1 MNRTSWLGTIAVAS
15 VLLAGC
21 SAPTADTQSTPE
33 VQHTMADGTVMSGA
47 EHGEQSGAEADDDQ
61 KNADAASVA
70 GPSDAA
76 RMVCSGQ
83 VTTNVKGIF
92 GLKTT
97 PEPSSAWTKPE
108 FTCTYDIDGAPL
120 VLTVHDDTDEAEGKK
135 YFDEL
140 EASSSGA
147 ENLKG
152 MFALDMPA
160 FSTGEGEVAFLKDGK
175 TLHVDATK
183 LPGKLGPEGDV
194 TQSDAAYSVA
204 MAVLA
209 CWTDHT

>member
-1 MNRTSWLGTIAVAS
+1 MNRTSWLGNIAVAS

-21 SAPTADTQSTPE
+21 SAPTAETQSTSE
-33 VQHTMADGTVMSGA
+33 AQHTMADGSVMSGA
-47 EHGEQSGAEADDDQ
+47 EHGDHSGVKADDGQQD
-61 KNADAASVA
+61 ADAASVA

-76 RMVCSGQ
+76 RMICSGQ
-83 VTTNVKGIF
+83 VFTNIEGIF
-92 GLKTT
+92 GLEAE
-97 PEPSSAWTKPE
+97 PEPSSSWTKPV
-108 FTCTYDIDGAPL
+108 FTCTYDIEGAPL
-120 VLTVHDDTDEAEGKK
+120 VLTVHDATDEAVGKK
-135 YFDEL
+135 HFDEL
-140 EASSSGA
+140 QASSPGA
-147 ENLKG
+147 ESLKG

-194 TQSDAAYSVA
+194 TQSDTAYSVA

>member
-21 SAPTADTQSTPE
+21 SAPAADTQDTPQP
-33 VQHTMADGTVMSGA
+33 QHTMADGSVMSGA
-47 EHGEQSGAEADDDQ
+47 EHGDGMHEDAKQDADP
-61 KNADAASVA
+61 ASVT

-92 GLKTT
+92 GLEAE
-97 PEPSSAWTKPE
+97 PEPSSSWDKPA

-120 VLTVHDDTDEAEGKK
+120 VLAVHDATDEAEGQK

-140 EASSSGA
+140 QASSPGA

-152 MFALDMPA
+152 MFSLNMPA
-160 FSTGEGEVAFLKDGK
+160 FSTNEGEVAFLKDGK

-194 TQSDAAYSVA
+194 TQGAAAYSVA